1 MSDVDPLIK
10 REMQWMA
17 LGVLENRDLAPIII
31 AKVRRQRI
39 RRALIS
45 IVGVFAVAATSIG
58 IYEVIQKPAPIIV
71 ASDSGVNGTNSD
83 SQPEIIGLQ
92 SDYPVTWEQS
102 VGDLGAISGAGGIG
116 DTLGGLTATGL
127 KISISGAGG
136 IGDTLGGLTATGL
149 QISWER
155 CGRGQCP
162 VTWVLSLQNN
172 TQDLISTAPSLGI
185 FTNHTPIVSDSRP
198 TTVLPGGT
206 ALLVYTFP
214 EFKDS
219 LETSPRE
226 TWQWNWYLAQLR

>member
-31 AKVRRQRI
+31 AQVRRQRI
-39 RRALIS
+39 RRALTS
-45 IVGVFAVAATSIG
+45 ILAVFVIAGASIG
-58 IYEVIQKPAPIIV
+58 IYEVLNQPAAIV
-71 ASDSGVNGTNSD
+71 VNPDSGVTGTNAET
-83 SQPEIIGLQ
+83 QPEIIGLQ

-116 DTLGGLTATGL
+116 DTLGGLTAVGL
-127 KISISGAGG
+127 R
-136 IGDTLGGLTATGL
+136 
-149 QISWER
+149 ISWER
-155 CGRGQCP
+155 CGQGQCP
-162 VTWVLSLQNN
+162 ITWILSLENR

-185 FTNHTPIVSDSRP
+185 FTGHTPLVSDSRP

-206 ALLVYTFP
+206 ALLVYSFP
-214 EFKDS
+214 EFK
-219 LETSPRE
+219 ETLLTAPRD

>member
-17 LGVLENRDLAPIII
+17 LGVFENRDLAPIII
-31 AKVRRQRI
+31 ARVRRRRI
-39 RRALIS
+39 KNIAISLVALIAFS
-45 IVGVFAVAATSIG
+45 AISIG
-58 IYEVIQKPAPIIV
+58 VYEFIKKPVPV
-71 ASDSGVNGTNSD
+71 VLASDSGATGTNS
-83 SQPEIIGLQ
+83 STQPEIIGLQ

-116 DTLGGLTATGL
+116 DTLGGLTAVGL
-127 KISISGAGG
+127 KI
-136 IGDTLGGLTATGL
+136 T
-149 QISWER
+149 WER
-155 CGRGQCP
+155 CGKGQCP
-162 VTWVLSLQNN
+162 ITWVLNLENR

-185 FTNHTPIVSDSRP
+185 FTSHTPIVSDSRP

-206 ALLVYTFP
+206 ALLVYSFP

-219 LETSPRE
+219 LETNPRE

>member
-31 AKVRRQRI
+31 AKVRRRKI
-39 RRALIS
+39 RRALLSVVAIFAIS
-45 IVGVFAVAATSIG
+45 GLSIG
-58 IYEVIQKPAPIIV
+58 IFELFNKAATVIVVP
-71 ASDSGVNGTNSD
+71 DSGVTGNNTGSK
-83 SQPEIIGLQ
+83 PEIIGLQ

-116 DTLGGLTATGL
+116 DTLGGLTAMGL
-127 KISISGAGG
+127 K
-136 IGDTLGGLTATGL
+136 
-149 QISWER
+149 ISWER
-155 CGRGQCP
+155 CGQGQCP
-162 VTWVLSLQNN
+162 ITWVLSLENK

-185 FTNHTPIVSDSRP
+185 FTGHTPIVSDSRP

-206 ALLVYTFP
+206 ALLVYSFP
-214 EFKDS
+214 EFKES
-219 LETSPRE
+219 LNTSSRD

>member
-31 AKVRRQRI
+31 AKVRRQRL
-39 RRALIS
+39 RRALLAILS
-45 IVGVFAVAATSIG
+45 VVAIGATSIG
-58 IYEVIQKPAPIIV
+58 VYEVVKRPEPIVV
-71 ASDSGVNGTNSD
+71 AADTGVTGTNAGT
-83 SQPEIIGLQ
+83 QPEIIGLQ

-116 DTLGGLTATGL
+116 DTLGGLTAVGL
-127 KISISGAGG
+127 K
-136 IGDTLGGLTATGL
+136 
-149 QISWER
+149 ISWER
-155 CGRGQCP
+155 CGKGQCP
-162 VTWVLSLQNN
+162 ITWVLSLENR

-198 TTVLPGGT
+198 TTVLPGGQ

-214 EFKDS
+214 EFKES
-219 LETSPRE
+219 LETSSRE

>member
-58 IYEVIQKPAPIIV
+58 IYEVIQRPAPIIV
-71 ASDSGVNGTNSD
+71 ASDNGVNGANAG

-127 KISISGAGG
+127 K
-136 IGDTLGGLTATGL
+136 
-149 QISWER
+149 ISWER

-214 EFKDS
+214 EFKGF
-219 LETSPRE
+219 
-226 TWQWNWYLAQLR
+226 LRDISA

>member
-39 RRALIS
+39 RRALVAVLGVIA
-45 IVGVFAVAATSIG
+45 VGATSIG
-58 IYEVIQKPAPIIV
+58 IYEVIQRPAPIIV
-71 ASDSGVNGTNSD
+71 ASDSGVNGANAG

-127 KISISGAGG
+127 
-136 IGDTLGGLTATGL
+136 

-155 CGRGQCP
+155 CGKGQCP

>member
-1 MSDVDPLIK
+1 MSDIDPLIK

-39 RRALIS
+39 RRALVAVLGVIA
-45 IVGVFAVAATSIG
+45 VGATSIG
-58 IYEVIQKPAPIIV
+58 VYEVIQRPAPIIV
-71 ASDSGVNGTNSD
+71 ASDNGVNGTNAG

-127 KISISGAGG
+127 KIS
-136 IGDTLGGLTATGL
+136 
-149 QISWER
+149 WER

-185 FTNHTPIVSDSRP
+185 FTNHTPLVSDSRP

-214 EFKDS
+214 EFQDS

>member
-1 MSDVDPLIK
+1 MSDIDPLIK

-31 AKVRRQRI
+31 AKVRRRRI
-39 RRALIS
+39 RRVLIS
-45 IVGVFAVAATSIG
+45 VVAIFAISGASIG
-58 IYEVIQKPAPIIV
+58 AYEFFSKPKAIV
-71 ASDSGVNGTNSD
+71 VLPNSGVTGNNSIN
-83 SQPEIIGLQ
+83 QPEVIGLQ

-116 DTLGGLTATGL
+116 DTLGGLTA
-127 KISISGAGG
+127 
-136 IGDTLGGLTATGL
+136 IGVK
-149 QISWER
+149 ISWER
-155 CGRGQCP
+155 CGEGQCP
-162 VTWVLSLQNN
+162 ITWILSLKNN
-172 TQDLISTAPSLGI
+172 TQDLVSTAPSLGI

-206 ALLVYTFP
+206 ALLVYSFP

-219 LETSPRE
+219 LTTSGRE

>member
-17 LGVLENRDLAPIII
+17 LGVVENRDLAPIII

-39 RRALIS
+39 RRALVAVLGVLA
-45 IVGVFAVAATSIG
+45 VGATSIG
-58 IYEVIQKPAPIIV
+58 IYEVIQRPAPVVV
-71 ASDSGVNGTNSD
+71 ASDSGVNGANAG

-127 KISISGAGG
+127 
-136 IGDTLGGLTATGL
+136 

-155 CGRGQCP
+155 CGKGQCP

>member
-1 MSDVDPLIK
+1 
-10 REMQWMA
+10 MQWMA

-39 RRALIS
+39 RRALVAVLGVIA
-45 IVGVFAVAATSIG
+45 VGATSIG
-58 IYEVIQKPAPIIV
+58 IYEVIQRPAPVVV
-71 ASDSGVNGTNSD
+71 ASDSGVNGANAG

-127 KISISGAGG
+127 
-136 IGDTLGGLTATGL
+136 

-155 CGRGQCP
+155 CGKGQCP

>member
-17 LGVLENRDLAPIII
+17 LGVLENRDLAPVII

-58 IYEVIQKPAPIIV
+58 IYEVIQRPAPVVV
-71 ASDSGVNGTNSD
+71 ASDSGVSGANSD

-127 KISISGAGG
+127 K
-136 IGDTLGGLTATGL
+136 
-149 QISWER
+149 ISWER